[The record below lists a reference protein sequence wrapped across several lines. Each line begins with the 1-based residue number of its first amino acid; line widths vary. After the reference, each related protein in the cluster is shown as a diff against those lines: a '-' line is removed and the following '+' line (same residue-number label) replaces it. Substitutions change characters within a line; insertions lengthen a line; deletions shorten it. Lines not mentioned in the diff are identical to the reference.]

1 MKQLLLLIGVLLYL
15 PTSTYATDR
24 TFTVGDVSFTM
35 LPVAG
40 NTFYMGAQKTSN
52 QQPNYDA
59 NASSNEQPVHLV
71 TVNDFYIGQY
81 VITQGLWEALMYETP
96 NAASNNQ
103 WTEGYGLGASYP
115 AYYITYTDVQRFI
128 DALNG
133 FCRLTNQLKAD
144 EYFRLPTEAEW
155 EFAARG
161 GSLSKGYLYA
171 GSNYINDV
179 AWYVENSP
187 ESTQAVG
194 KKQPN
199 ELGLYDMSGNVMEW
213 CSDYYTDYTE
223 QAQNN
228 PTGATSGTYR
238 VLRGGVYLRPATLCR
253 IAARSYAFEDTS
265 VSYYGA
271 RLALQ
276 AHLPTHT
283 PAATVDKINIACHN
297 QQLTITGIPINTPIR
312 VINLMGT
319 TLYQAISTDNTH
331 TINLINY
338 PTGVYIVKVGT
349 HVKRIKKQ

>member
-1 MKQLLLLIGVLLYL
+1 MKQLLLLIGVLLFL
-15 PTSTYATDR
+15 QTSTYATDR

-271 RLALQ
+271 RLVLQ

-283 PAATVDKINIACHN
+283 PAATVDKINIVCHN

-312 VINLMGT
+312 IINLMGT